1 MEQEQETEQEV
12 PRNDV
17 GQDSLPPFMAPI
29 PEQDMEINPS
39 NPSSSIDAIEQLP
52 PTKAELILVAKEMGV
67 VMRLV
72 EAGEAICFAQ

>member
-1 MEQEQETEQEV
+1 MLKY
-12 PRNDV
+12 
-17 GQDSLPPFMAPI
+17 SLSRI
-29 PEQDMEINPS
+29 P
-39 NPSSSIDAIEQLP
+39 IEQLP